1 MMNKKG
7 FNMANKGPID
17 ENATIKAAFKSVVKL
32 ISARLEREKKTMSSE
47 EYETRLNDLSELRG
61 ISENPKAFFTIKDK
75 NGVYKNL
82 GKFLELSI
90 LSAYYSPA
98 NIQGTR
104 LLDSLMLCA
113 SDYYQ
118 APKWDTFTKDERLN
132 QIISLNKTITLKN
145 KNAFA
150 AAIALFA
157 PAKKFAVHKGE
168 KSKTK

>member
-1 MMNKKG
+1 MNKKG

-113 SDYYQ
+113 SD
-118 APKWDTFTKDERLN
+118 
-132 QIISLNKTITLKN
+132 
-145 KNAFA
+145 
-150 AAIALFA
+150 
-157 PAKKFAVHKGE
+157 
-168 KSKTK
+168 